1 MKNILNMATLVALA
15 IIAQGIVGCS
25 TSERLE
31 RISLVSNSDTTPVK
45 LDVAP
50 TSKSSLLNLTAKD
63 DLDAIIRSAEG
74 NVLIDFYADWCG
86 PCKTQGRILHEMEM
100 TASSNKAVIIKIN
113 VDEHQDLATKYQ
125 VAALPTLILIRDQK
139 IVERQMG
146 LASQTRVASLLSQ

>member
-45 LDVAP
+45 LDVAS

>member
-45 LDVAP
+45 LDVAS

-146 LASQTRVASLLSQ
+146 LASQTRVASRLSE